1 MFRLFVHCRLL
12 LLNSYSHGLY
22 FRVFVKRPV
31 YFLIWQSAVNVSTHH
46 QPIILQNFLPCIFLA
61 IGKDFKYALEN
72 ILRSYSVNPF
82 LLHTSKTLPLII
94 CAPLAHH
101 SITYDVLT
109 KNDVYHIHRQR
120 TCRVPFLRQSYGL
133 HLSILPCW

>member
-1 MFRLFVHCRLL
+1 MCRPFVHCRLL
-12 LLNSYSHGLY
+12 FLNSYSHGLY

-46 QPIILQNFLPCIFLA
+46 QPIILQDFLPCILFA
-61 IGKDFKYALEN
+61 IGKNFKHTLEN

-82 LLHTSKTLPLII
+82 LLHTSKTLLLTIY
-94 CAPLAHH
+94 APLAHH
-101 SITYDVLT
+101 SITYDVLA

-120 TCRVPFLRQSYGL
+120 TCRVPFLR
-133 HLSILPCW
+133 LSV

>member
-1 MFRLFVHCRLL
+1 MCRPFVHCRLL

-46 QPIILQNFLPCIFLA
+46 QPIILQDFLPCILFA
-61 IGKDFKYALEN
+61 IGKNFKHTLEN

-82 LLHTSKTLPLII
+82 LLHISKTLLLII

-101 SITYDVLT
+101 SIA
-109 KNDVYHIHRQR
+109 
-120 TCRVPFLRQSYGL
+120 YGG
-133 HLSILPCW
+133 